1 DVLVR
6 AARELL
12 EGPGGGE
19 PALREEPDPVAQG
32 LDLAEDVRGQQDREV
47 ALLDQAPEQGEQ
59 LLDAG
64 RVDRDRR
71 LVEDE
76 DRGLL
81 DQRIRDAEALGPG
94 ARGGPRPAGGRVP

>member
-1 DVLVR
+1 MATSSSIVLVR
-6 AARELL
+6 AAGELL
-12 EGPGGGE
+12 ERPGRDE

-47 ALLDQAPEQGEQ
+47 ALLDQAPEQREQ

-76 DRGLL
+76 DR
-81 DQRIRDAEALGPG
+81 RAP
-94 ARGGPRPAGGRVP
+94 